1 VYSVHDVYNKN
12 II

>member
-1 VYSVHDVYNKN
+1 VHDVYNKN